1 MLSCLQWLQRQAA
14 PAESASSSGQTS
26 PRVHTPAVTERL
38 VAARP
43 HPERTPFE
51 RLIAERTLSERCER
65 SPLHSPCP
73 PLLHCVSHSPV
84 RAGGFQRAGRGST
97 KHSAGCLSRYVVC
110 RSSTERSPA
119 RRVEFAVPPSP
130 SGSTDSEH
138 DLQLA
143 SASRIRR
150 TFSQLSQVGSCG
162 GPAALL

>member
-1 MLSCLQWLQRQAA
+1 MRIGFQVPTEVPTEAVYSALQAA
-14 PAESASSSGQTS
+14 Y
-26 PRVHTPAVTERL
+26 
-38 VAARP
+38 P
-43 HPERTPFE
+43 HMLFD
-51 RLIAERTLSERCER
+51 
-65 SPLHSPCP
+65 
-73 PLLHCVSHSPV
+73 
-84 RAGGFQRAGRGST
+84 
-97 KHSAGCLSRYVVC
+97 

-162 GPAALL
+162 EHSCTALTPSTLHCQPRVPVEELCSDQ